1 MARTVM
7 PCRPWATTERRVS
20 VPPVDPRAP
29 QRVALRRAVLQ
40 LVMGVVLL
48 DAVMMTIFYG
58 ADIAH
63 GPSRTRNIF
72 LIGWSVVTAI
82 LVGILLRRV
91 RKVRWEGRR

>member
-1 MARTVM
+1 MVM
-7 PCRPWATTERRVS
+7 PCRRWATTERRVT

-40 LVMGVVLL
+40 LVMSVVLL
-48 DAVMMTIFYG
+48 DAAAMAIFYG
-58 ADIAH
+58 ADFAH

-72 LIGWSVVTAI
+72 LIAWSIVTAL

-91 RKVRWEGRR
+91 RKVRWEGKSGRQ